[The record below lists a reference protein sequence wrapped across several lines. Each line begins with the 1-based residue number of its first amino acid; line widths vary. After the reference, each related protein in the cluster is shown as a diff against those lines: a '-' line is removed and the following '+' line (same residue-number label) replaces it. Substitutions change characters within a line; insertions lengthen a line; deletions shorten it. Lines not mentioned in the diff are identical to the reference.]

1 MSESNQLIDPKQLL
15 EELHIDDT
23 PEEEATIC
31 NLISMAKAIVDE
43 AIQDTNNSKMAQD
56 ELYLSAIKTLTT
68 QLYYDR
74 TLSEGKAPAVQLLI
88 AHLQFKYGGSNHGA

>member
-1 MSESNQLIDPKQLL
+1 MNESNQLIDPKQLL

-23 PEEEATIC
+23 SEEETTIR
-31 NLISMAKAIVDE
+31 NLVSMAKAIVDE
-43 AIQDTNNSKMAQD
+43 AIQDINNSELAQD
-56 ELYLSAIKTLTT
+56 ELYISAIKTLAT

>member
-1 MSESNQLIDPKQLL
+1 MNESNQLIDPKQLL

-23 PEEEATIC
+23 PEEETTIR
-31 NLISMAKAIVDE
+31 NLVSMAKAIVDE
-43 AIQDTNNSKMAQD
+43 AIQDINNSELAQD
-56 ELYLSAIKTLTT
+56 ELYISAIKTLAT

>member
-1 MSESNQLIDPKQLL
+1 MNESNQLIDPKQLL

-23 PEEEATIC
+23 SEEETTIR
-31 NLISMAKAIVDE
+31 NLVSMAKAIVDE
-43 AIQDTNNSKMAQD
+43 AIQDINNSELAQD
-56 ELYLSAIKTLTT
+56 ELYISAIKTLAT

-88 AHLQFKYGGSNHGA
+88 AHLQFKYGGSNHGV

>member
-1 MSESNQLIDPKQLL
+1 MEDSKQLIDSKQLL
-15 EELHIDDT
+15 DELHIDDT

-31 NLISMAKAIVDE
+31 NLINMAKAIVDE
-43 AIQDTNNSKMAQD
+43 AIQDIDNSKLVQD
-56 ELYLSAIKTLTT
+56 QLYLSAIKTLVT

-88 AHLQFKYGGSNHGA
+88 AHLQVKYGGNNHGS

>member
-1 MSESNQLIDPKQLL
+1 MEDSKQLIDSKQLL
-15 EELHIDDT
+15 DELHIDDT

-31 NLISMAKAIVDE
+31 NLINMAKAIVDE
-43 AIQDTNNSKMAQD
+43 AIQDIDNSKLVQD
-56 ELYLSAIKTLTT
+56 QLYLSAIKTLAT

-88 AHLQFKYGGSNHGA
+88 AHLQVKYGGNNHGS

>member
-1 MSESNQLIDPKQLL
+1 MSESNQLFDPKQLL

-23 PEEEATIC
+23 PEEEATIR

-43 AIQDTNNSKMAQD
+43 AIQDINNSELTKD
-56 ELYLSAIKTLTT
+56 ELYLSAIKTLAT

-88 AHLQFKYGGSNHGA
+88 AHLQIKYSGINHGS